1 MTARRRTLPPRPRRT
16 PKKTAA
22 YAAATLA
29 VCTSLTVGC
38 GVIPG
43 ATGGSREP
51 VVVMTWAPEKTRAT
65 NVPGVPAMAQAYARW
80 VNANGGINGRELK
93 VLTCN
98 DHNDTVGAA
107 NCARRAVDEDVAA
120 VVGSYSQHARSF
132 LTPLEAAGI
141 PYIGGYGV
149 TDKEFASALS
159 YPVNGGQPA
168 LMAGNGQQLAAHCK
182 RIALVRPDSLAGDT
196 LPEVL
201 NTSLATAH
209 RPPAADILAA
219 EEDTDF
225 TAQAEQALTKA
236 GADKS
241 LAATLGRA
249 GAAQRA
255 REGCVTAVLGDRTD
269 TFFDS
274 FRRTR
279 EDHQNVRISS
289 VLGSVDQSLI
299 DRTGGNSGPYEGAY
313 VTGWYPVTGDQRW
326 DPLRKVIKE
335 HAFGDTRIEV
345 TNAGVQTT
353 WIAYTVL
360 RKAIE
365 SLGDGE
371 VTGTTIARTLDDG
384 LQVDTGGLTP
394 TLRWRFEDTIAA
406 GDLPRLVNAHVT
418 FQVVRDGRLVAAAE
432 NKGAVDVSRTLEQA
446 D

>member
-1 MTARRRTLPPRPRRT
+1 
-16 PKKTAA
+16 
-22 YAAATLA
+22 
-29 VCTSLTVGC
+29 
-38 GVIPG
+38 
-43 ATGGSREP
+43 
-51 VVVMTWAPEKTRAT
+51 MTWAPEKTRAT

-107 NCARRAVDEDVAA
+107 ECARRAVDEGVVA
-120 VVGSYSQHARSF
+120 VVGSYSQHSRAF

-149 TDKEFASALS
+149 TDKEFASSLS

-168 LMAGNGQQLAAHCK
+168 LMAGNGRQLAAHCK
-182 RIALVRPDSLAGDT
+182 RVALIRPDSIAGDT
-196 LPEVL
+196 LPELL
-201 NTSLATAH
+201 NTSLAASR

-219 EEDTDF
+219 EEATDF
-225 TAQAEQALTKA
+225 TSQAEQALTKV

-241 LAATLGRA
+241 LATTLGRA

-255 REGCVTAVLGDRTD
+255 REGCVTAALGDRTD

-274 FRRTR
+274 FRRTQ
-279 EDHQNVRISS
+279 EDYQKVRISS

-299 DRTGGNSGPYEGAY
+299 DRTGGKSGPYEGAW
-313 VTGWYPVTGDQRW
+313 VTGWYPVISDHRW

-335 HAFGDTRIEV
+335 HAFGDTRIEI

-360 RKAIE
+360 KKTVE

-371 VTGTTIARTLDDG
+371 VTGSTLARALDDG
-384 LQVDTGGLTP
+384 LRVETGGLTP
-394 TLRWRFEDTIAA
+394 PLSWRYEDTIAA
-406 GDLPRLVNAHVT
+406 RDLPRLVNAHVT
-418 FQVVRDGRLVAAAE
+418 FQVVRDGRLVAADA
-432 NKGAVDVSRTLEQA
+432 GQDSVDVSPILEQA
-446 D
+446 N